1 MINRLTEWEWRKRV
15 ARFAGLDR
23 DTVERKQVM
32 PVPEPIRE
40 RQTHNAV
47 AELNDGD

>member
-15 ARFAGLDR
+15 ARFAGLER

-32 PVPEPIRE
+32 PVHEPPVE
-40 RQTHNAV
+40 LQTDDRMAAQTN
-47 AELNDGD
+47 GD